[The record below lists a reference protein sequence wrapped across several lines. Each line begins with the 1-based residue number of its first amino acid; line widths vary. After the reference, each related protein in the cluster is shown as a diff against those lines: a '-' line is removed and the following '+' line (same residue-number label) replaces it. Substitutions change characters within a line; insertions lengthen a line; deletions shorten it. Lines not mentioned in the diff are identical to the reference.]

1 MPSHY
6 GNSNSISNSHTMPDG
21 TVMSGKTHTKD
32 SKPISKPKKEE
43 PESGIPFDE
52 LKEGSLKR
60 MLKIKKD
67 DPKLKIGE
75 LQKILKTKDGES
87 FMFRGNEIK
96 KLTPLMKKRVT
107 LAITLIRS
115 SKKK

>member
-6 GNSNSISNSHTMPDG
+6 GKSNSKSNTHTMPDG
-21 TVMSGKTHTKD
+21 TVMSGKTH
-32 SKPISKPKKEE
+32 SKSSKVVSKPKKKKEE
-43 PESGIPFDE
+43 EEGIPFDE

-75 LQKILKTKDGES
+75 LQKILKTKEGHA
-87 FMFRGNEIK
+87 FTFR
-96 KLTPLMKKRVT
+96 
-107 LAITLIRS
+107 
-115 SKKK
+115 

>member
-6 GNSNSISNSHTMPDG
+6 GKSNSKSNSHTMPDG
-21 TVMSGKTHTKD
+21 TVMSGKTHSKD
-32 SKPISKPKKEE
+32 SKVISKSKKEE
-43 PESGIPFDE
+43 EEGIPFDE

-75 LQKILKTKDGES
+75 LQKILKTKEGES

>member
-1 MPSHY
+1 MPKHY
-6 GNSNSISNSHTMPDG
+6 GNGNSNSHKMPDG
-21 TVMSGKTHTKD
+21 TVMSGKTH
-32 SKPISKPKKEE
+32 SKSSKVISKPKKEE
-43 PESGIPFDE
+43 KEEGIPFDE

-75 LQKILKTKDGES
+75 LQKILKMKDNES

-96 KLTPLMKKRVT
+96 KLTPLMKKRVS

-115 SKKK
+115 SKK

>member
-1 MPSHY
+1 MPTHY
-6 GNSNSISNSHTMPDG
+6 GKSNSNTHKMPDG
-21 TVMSGKTHTKD
+21 TVMSGKTH
-32 SKPISKPKKEE
+32 SKSSKKKKEKE
-43 PESGIPFDE
+43 DGIPFDE

-75 LQKILKTKDGES
+75 LQKILKVKDNQS

-96 KLTPLMKKRVT
+96 KLTPLMKKRVS

-115 SKKK
+115 SKK

>member
-1 MPSHY
+1 
-6 GNSNSISNSHTMPDG
+6 MPDG
-21 TVMSGKTHTKD
+21 TIMSGKTH
-32 SKPISKPKKEE
+32 SKSSKVVSKPKKMKEE
-43 PESGIPFDE
+43 DDGIPFDE

>member
-6 GNSNSISNSHTMPDG
+6 GKSNSNSHKMPDG
-21 TVMSGKTHTKD
+21 TVMSGKTH
-32 SKPISKPKKEE
+32 SKNSKVISKVKKEE
-43 PESGIPFDE
+43 EGIPFDE